1 MEDDSTG
8 SNLIEGNFIGTDVTG
23 TLPLG
28 NGYAGVWVDN
38 SNGGDTIGG
47 TTAGAGN
54 LISGNGSAGV
64 QDFGSGN
71 NLIEGNEIG
80 TNVAGTGPLGNGGP
94 GVQIYTGGDTIG
106 GTTAGAGNLIS
117 GNTGAGIDTSSG
129 YATLIEGNEIG
140 TDLTGT
146 IAVGNTGGGIFSGTS
161 DTIGGTIT
169 GAGNLISGNRADGV
183 LLVNYAGGG
192 DLVQG
197 NDIGTDATGTH
208 PLGNTGNGVNIQSNS
223 NTIGGTTPGAGN
235 TIAFNTADG
244 VLVDTGTGNAI
255 EQNSIFSN
263 GGLGI
268 DLINGGNNAQAAP
281 MLTSA
286 VSASGMLTIDG
297 TLTSTAD
304 TTFTVELF
312 SNPSGS
318 SEGQTFLGWITVTTD
333 STGLATFSATLAT
346 SLPPG
351 QVITATATDPL
362 GDTSEFSNGEI
373 VI

>member
-1 MEDDSTG
+1 M
-8 SNLIEGNFIGTDVTG
+8 I
-23 TLPLG
+23 
-28 NGYAGVWVDN
+28 
-38 SNGGDTIGG
+38 
-47 TTAGAGN
+47 
-54 LISGNGSAGV
+54 
-64 QDFGSGN
+64 
-71 NLIEGNEIG
+71 
-80 TNVAGTGPLGNGGP
+80 
-94 GVQIYTGGDTIG
+94 
-106 GTTAGAGNLIS
+106 
-117 GNTGAGIDTSSG
+117 
-129 YATLIEGNEIG
+129 
-140 TDLTGT
+140 
-146 IAVGNTGGGIFSGTS
+146 
-161 DTIGGTIT
+161 
-169 GAGNLISGNRADGV
+169 
-183 LLVNYAGGG
+183 
-192 DLVQG
+192 LVQG

-235 TIAFNTADG
+235 TIGFNTADG